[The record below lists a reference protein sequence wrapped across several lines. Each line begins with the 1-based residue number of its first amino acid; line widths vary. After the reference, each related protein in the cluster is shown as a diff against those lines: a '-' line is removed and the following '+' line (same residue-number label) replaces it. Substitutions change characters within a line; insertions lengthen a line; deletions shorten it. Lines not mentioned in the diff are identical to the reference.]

1 MFLNFS
7 FCCGYGEERLE
18 SEIQQE
24 SPLCENFD
32 SSLTYIG
39 NLWRQKSQNFTQN
52 NPILNFTENKS
63 KSSWKFWRDLTT
75 AWRFV
80 LDLAHKAPEAH
91 VVSGAWEFKLTQR
104 HSKFMIIIMIPIM
117 ILWYWQY
124 FHEIR
129 KI

>member
-32 SSLTYIG
+32 SSLTYIR

-52 NPILNFTENKS
+52 YCQKS
-63 KSSWKFWRDLTT
+63 P
-75 AWRFV
+75 V
-80 LDLAHKAPEAH
+80 YII
-91 VVSGAWEFKLTQR
+91 Q
-104 HSKFMIIIMIPIM
+104 IIIIYI
-117 ILWYWQY
+117 IL
-124 FHEIR
+124 
-129 KI
+129 